1 MSTRKTRGLPSRLE
15 AVRRRFEQWRRTRS
29 GRSPIPEPLWN
40 AAVEMAGSYGLHR
53 TAKALR
59 VNYYSL
65 KKRVECEA
73 AVISGSP
80 EKDSSTTFIEL
91 APAVRSGSCEC
102 TLELE
107 AADGAK
113 MRVHL
118 TGAATPDLATLS
130 RSFYRGEP

>member
-1 MSTRKTRGLPSRLE
+1 LE

-29 GRSPIPEPLWN
+29 GRSPIPEPLWD
-40 AAVEMAGSYGLHR
+40 AAVKMAGAYGLHR

-65 KKRVECEA
+65 KKRMDREATA
-73 AVISGSP
+73 AVGSP
-80 EKDSSTTFIEL
+80 KEDASTAFIEL
-91 APAVRSGSCEC
+91 APPVRAGSCEC
-102 TLELE
+102 TMELE